1 MKKESNMKS
10 RVWTKPNVQTALRSL
25 RNVRDTD
32 GNKIFSVVK
41 KSDGF
46 YEATSVKT
54 NKIIFS
60 AMIGTMGY
68 LVRFD
73 QRLFTRGGE

>member
-1 MKKESNMKS
+1 MDKSNMKS
-10 RVWTKPNVQTALRSL
+10 RVWNKPNVQSALKSL
-25 RNVRDTD
+25 RNVKNPD

-54 NKIIFS
+54 NKIVFS

-73 QRLFTRGGE
+73 QRLFTKGGK